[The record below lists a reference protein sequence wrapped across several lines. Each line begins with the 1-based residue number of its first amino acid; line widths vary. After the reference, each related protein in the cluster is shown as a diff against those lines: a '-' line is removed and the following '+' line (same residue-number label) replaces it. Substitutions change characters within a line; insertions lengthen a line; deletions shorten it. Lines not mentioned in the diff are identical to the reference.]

1 MYLPRLW
8 HHPKVVSHKI
18 AAAMIV
24 AALVASPSVSAQEVT
39 PDSVPRHDTL
49 TVTSRALGETRRSNV
64 HTPPGYASSPRSR
77 FPVLYMPDGGLD
89 EDFPHIVNTVDSL
102 IALGRIRPVIVVG
115 IPNTERR
122 RDLTGPTRVAKDST
136 VAPHV
141 GGSAAFRRFI
151 RDELIP
157 AIDARYRTTTERA
170 IIGESLAGLFVV
182 ETFLREPTLFDEYIA
197 FDPSLWWNQGALVD
211 SAPALVVAPKSG
223 SARQTRARR
232 PHRRTIYFAGSRD
245 EIGTQTA
252 RLAATLRAVAPR
264 DISWTYV
271 ARPDLT
277 HATIF
282 RALAPA
288 AIAQVLR
295 QAKVESNREIHA
307 PHSRPITNDRLPGPR
322 LLRRE

>member
-1 MYLPRLW
+1 MYFPRLR
-8 HHPKVVSHKI
+8 HHPKVVSRKI

-24 AALVASPSVSAQEVT
+24 AVLVAFPSLSAQAVT

-49 TVTSRALGETRRSNV
+49 IVASRALGETRRSNV

-102 IALGRIRPVIVVG
+102 IALGRIRPAIVVG

-136 VAPHV
+136 IAPHV

-197 FDPSLWWNQGALVD
+197 FDPSLCGIEARWWIRRLRSSLRPSQ
-211 SAPALVVAPKSG
+211 
-223 SARQTRARR
+223 ARR
-232 PHRRTIYFAGSRD
+232 GRPGR
-245 EIGTQTA
+245 
-252 RLAATLRAVAPR
+252 
-264 DISWTYV
+264 V
-271 ARPDLT
+271 ARIGGPSTLPDHGT
-277 HATIF
+277 KSE
-282 RALAPA
+282 P
-288 AIAQVLR
+288 
-295 QAKVESNREIHA
+295 
-307 PHSRPITNDRLPGPR
+307 RPPGWQQRCVP
-322 LLRRE
+322 